1 MGRPSK
7 FDASFK
13 AKVAIEAYSGA
24 YPYKIPEHC
33 RTIKSKFFTKYLVT
47 SEKSRTF
54 APQFAL
60 RILRNLLTV

>member
-1 MGRPSK
+1 MTKIGCSCRVRP
-7 FDASFK
+7 
-13 AKVAIEAYSGA
+13 ELH
-24 YPYKIPEHC
+24 IPEHC
-33 RTIKSKFFTKYLVT
+33 RTIKINFFTKYLVT